1 MDVMIDTAMRQSLTK
16 EDSFLLAVA
25 DIQSLPSFSQGMLT
39 GRTDEGDFLVSSLCS
54 SLADM
59 FKSPRVPMLSPVA
72 STPLLGA
79 GSGAPL
85 FSIKARANAVLMPPS
100 PSSSPSEEHLVNIPA
115 WMMLEM
121 L

>member
-1 MDVMIDTAMRQSLTK
+1 MDVIIDTAMRQSLVK

-54 SLADM
+54 SLADL

-72 STPLLGA
+72 SAAATGS
-79 GSGAPL
+79 GSGAPH
-85 FSIKARANAVLMPPS
+85 FNIKALANAVLMPP
-100 PSSSPSEEHLVNIPA
+100 PSESEQQQQTIPA